1 MSLASNKGF
10 VTLRVEDVKGLEKF
24 LLKIYTNGNLDDEQK
39 EKVHGH
45 VMLLEVS
52 LETASSKV
60 SLPMQVVL
68 AALQCLAFSFR
79 HSNSIKLWAEKLLG
93 KEGSTEET

>member
-1 MSLASNKGF
+1 MPMASKKGLI
-10 VTLRVEDVKGLEKF
+10 TLRVEDVKSLEKI
-24 LLKIYTNGNLDDEQK
+24 LLKISTSEHLNDEQK

-79 HSNSIKLWAEKLLG
+79 HSNSIRMWAERLLG
-93 KEGSTEET
+93 DE